1 MTYKQFTQVLE
12 DDVSP
17 AQAGAR
23 YKEYRTEYIATQ
35 KRAYFDLNK
44 NEDWLKD
51 MYHPTKLLSVI
62 ERRNEFCKTVA
73 KKFDSRPAEWNFGSW
88 SWSDC

>member
-62 ERRNEFCKTVA
+62 ERLLHSGGMSFARLLQKI
-73 KKFDSRPAEWNFGSW
+73 
-88 SWSDC
+88 